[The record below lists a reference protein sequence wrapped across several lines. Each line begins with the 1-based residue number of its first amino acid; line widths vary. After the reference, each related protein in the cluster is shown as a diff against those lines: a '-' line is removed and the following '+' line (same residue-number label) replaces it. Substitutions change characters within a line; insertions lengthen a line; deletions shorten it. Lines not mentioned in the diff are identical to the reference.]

1 MRYDPLTTTITDG
14 ILQIENNGSLGA
26 ATGDTVVSSGGTLAL
41 AGRIKPKQ
49 PNRLTTPLGE
59 FIDIAGSG
67 EGGIGAISNTSGS
80 NFWTG
85 DVDLTGDATIG
96 AQAGTLTFTNDD
108 NVDLNS
114 FDLTLKPGS
123 GASLV
128 FEGVIFDAPDSSNLF
143 KEGQGLA
150 VFRASNTYDALTTVR
165 EGTLQIENDTALGD
179 TGAGKGTVVN
189 SGATLALSGGINTPD
204 AELLTLSGNG
214 DTGKAALWSESGI
227 NEWDGAITLSGTN
240 ASFGANAGSTLTVD
254 GIISGTQSVIIE
266 GSGVVEWADPMAYT
280 GATNITS
287 GTLRYAQGANRISDS
302 SAVTVAAGATYDLN
316 NLNDTIGSL
325 AGAGNV
331 TLGTATLTTGVDNTS
346 TAFSGVMSETGNL
359 VKEGNGTFT
368 LSNNNTYTGATT
380 VNNGT
385 LLISNGG
392 ALGTTAGNTIVN
404 SGGTL
409 ALSGGIAIATGEDI
423 TLSGTGESNAGAI
436 QNISGSNIINGDIG
450 LGADATINSD
460 AGTLTH
466 SASAALT
473 LNINVLTVGGAGNTV
488 LDSRITDGGP
498 GTSDIIKTGSGTL
511 TISDPTNIYSG
522 DTTVR
527 AGTLIVA
534 ANSPQGAAGALGD
547 GPPNPVALGDSS
559 TVSTDDISL
568 LINTAGVD
576 VGRNINVNDF
586 GNTLTIG
593 GSHTSG
599 TSTFSGDISLSKDAT
614 LTSASG
620 GTVVYS
626 ASAVLTL
633 NTNVLTVVGAGNTV
647 LDSFISDGGAGTS
660 DIIKTGSG
668 TLTISDPTNIY
679 SGDTT
684 VRAGTLIVAAN
695 SPQGAAGALG
705 DGPNP
710 VALGD
715 SSTVSTDDIS
725 LLINTA
731 GVDVG
736 RNINLNNFGNTITI
750 GGTHTSGTSTFSG
763 NISLSKDVTL
773 TSASGGTV
781 DFTGVL
787 SETVASDVTKVGGGT
802 VVLKG
807 TNTYTGTTTI
817 NSGTLELNNISG
829 NAINNSSQINITGGT
844 LLLSA
849 NNQIA
854 DATNMNLNGG
864 TFSTAGFDES
874 LASLTLSSTSTI
886 DVGAGGSIIN
896 YTSGT
901 HSAGQLNVTSWA
913 GSFGGGGSDQI
924 IFGSSLTQT
933 FLDNVVWTDQGITG
947 AFQLPSGEIV
957 PIPEPA
963 TIFSGAL
970 LVGLIGIDFYRR
982 RKMSKS
988 SEPIDPGIQ
997 H

>member
-1 MRYDPLTTTITDG
+1 MNFLKLILRTAAFTALVSVSASLYGQFTWNLNGNGDWGTAVNWTPVAGAPPNAVGDTANFGTFITANRTITVNLNVTVGQMDFFHSTANREYNIVGANTITFDASSGNATLTVNMQDRSRIAAPVVLIDDLDFTNANTQNFRFQGNISGSGGITHKGGRLTFQGAGTSSFSGDTIVEDGQLRLNRTSFDGGIGGDLTIGDGAGAVGSALVDYANRNNQISNTSAVTIFSDGRLDLTGENDRIGSLATSGASPQNAQVFLGGGTLTAGDASNTTFAGVISEGGNFVKQGNGTLTLTNNNTYTGTTTITDG

-41 AGRIKPKQ
+41 AGNI
-49 PNRLTTPLGE
+49 TTPLGE

-254 GIISGTQSVIIE
+254 GILSGTQSVIIE

-466 SASAALT
+466 SAGAALT
-473 LNINVLTVGGAGNTV
+473 LNITVLTVGGAGITV

-498 GTSDIIKTGSGTL
+498 GTSDIIKTGS
-511 TISDPTNIYSG
+511 
-522 DTTVR
+522 
-527 AGTLIVA
+527 
-534 ANSPQGAAGALGD
+534 
-547 GPPNPVALGDSS
+547 
-559 TVSTDDISL
+559 
-568 LINTAGVD
+568 
-576 VGRNINVNDF
+576 
-586 GNTLTIG
+586 
-593 GSHTSG
+593 
-599 TSTFSGDISLSKDAT
+599 
-614 LTSASG
+614 
-620 GTVVYS
+620 
-626 ASAVLTL
+626 
-633 NTNVLTVVGAGNTV
+633 
-647 LDSFISDGGAGTS
+647 
-660 DIIKTGSG
+660 
-668 TLTISDPTNIY
+668 
-679 SGDTT
+679 
-684 VRAGTLIVAAN
+684 
-695 SPQGAAGALG
+695 
-705 DGPNP
+705 
-710 VALGD
+710 
-715 SSTVSTDDIS
+715 
-725 LLINTA
+725 
-731 GVDVG
+731 
-736 RNINLNNFGNTITI
+736 
-750 GGTHTSGTSTFSG
+750 
-763 NISLSKDVTL
+763 
-773 TSASGGTV
+773 
-781 DFTGVL
+781 
-787 SETVASDVTKVGGGT
+787 
-802 VVLKG
+802 
-807 TNTYTGTTTI
+807 
-817 NSGTLELNNISG
+817 
-829 NAINNSSQINITGGT
+829 
-844 LLLSA
+844 
-849 NNQIA
+849 
-854 DATNMNLNGG
+854 
-864 TFSTAGFDES
+864 
-874 LASLTLSSTSTI
+874 
-886 DVGAGGSIIN
+886 
-896 YTSGT
+896 
-901 HSAGQLNVTSWA
+901 
-913 GSFGGGGSDQI
+913 
-924 IFGSSLTQT
+924 
-933 FLDNVVWTDQGITG
+933 
-947 AFQLPSGEIV
+947 
-957 PIPEPA
+957 
-963 TIFSGAL
+963 
-970 LVGLIGIDFYRR
+970 
-982 RKMSKS
+982 
-988 SEPIDPGIQ
+988 
-997 H
+997 